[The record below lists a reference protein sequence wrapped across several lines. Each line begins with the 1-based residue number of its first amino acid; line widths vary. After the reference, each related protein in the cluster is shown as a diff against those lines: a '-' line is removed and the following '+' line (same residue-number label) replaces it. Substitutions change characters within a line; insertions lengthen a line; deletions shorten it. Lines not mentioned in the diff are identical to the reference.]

1 MMGRVRNL
9 LRSEAGSSIVEMAL
23 VAPFMAAM
31 VIGMVDLSRAYST
44 KLEVEQAAQRTIE
57 KVMQQTS
64 VASNYNTALKA
75 EGALAAGVAES
86 AVTPDIWL
94 ECNGVRAADF
104 YTSSCSAG
112 QTVARYVTVDIA
124 KTYTPMFGTRF
135 LGANANGSFT
145 LHGEAGIR
153 VQ

>member
-1 MMGRVRNL
+1 MMSRFRTL
-9 LRSEAGSSIVEMAL
+9 LRNDAGSSIVEMAL

-31 VIGMVDLSRAYST
+31 LIGMVDLSRAYST
-44 KLEVEQAAQRTIE
+44 KLELEQAAQRTIE

-64 VASNYNTALKA
+64 VASNYTTALKA
-75 EGALAAGVAES
+75 EGALAAGVAEA

-94 ECNGVRAADF
+94 ECNGARAADF
-104 YTSSCSAG
+104 YTSSCAPG
-112 QTVARYVTVDIA
+112 ETVARYVTVDIA
-124 KTYTPMFGTRF
+124 KSYTPMFGTKF